1 MSLKWTEYELNAY
14 AIDDISEAIDQFLNG
29 AGVERRNILRIR
41 LTLEEMLLRV
51 RDMKEPP
58 QRVSLG
64 LGKQFGKMAVS
75 LKYEGGPF
83 DPTEGEADNWNDR
96 ILISAG
102 LSPAWNYRGKT
113 NTLSLRLEGTAGGH
127 GTLFYILIAALAA
140 FILGAAGY
148 FLPQSLKAAV
158 DEVLLAPLMKGFL
171 GLLNTFAGIMIG
183 FTIISGLLG
192 VGDSAALGKIGKGL
206 LLRLFI
212 LCLIISAFAL
222 CFAAVFLHLD
232 ISSGGA
238 GGPSQISLISE
249 MIFGILPT
257 DPVSP
262 FLNCNTMQII
272 VIALL
277 AGMALLTLTER
288 GQHLRVL
295 VEEGTALTQLIT
307 SGICRLIPLFVF
319 IALLRQI
326 WSGAAAQLLTLWKPL
341 LLIISCGLITAGALI
356 LFTALQVKCSPRMLL
371 KKLMPPFLIAF
382 TTASSISAFSTGM
395 ETCGKKLG
403 VERSFLEFALPV
415 GSVIYMPVSL
425 CMLSVLSC
433 SLADIYSLQTD
444 PAWFIMAWLAAT
456 LLSIAVPPIPGA
468 ALTIYSILFAQLGI
482 PSEALLLAAA
492 LDVVT
497 DFFDTGFNVLL
508 LNLEMVREAHIMDRI
523 DRKVL
528 VSDR

>member
-1 MSLKWTEYELNAY
+1 MSLKWEEYELNAK
-14 AIDDISEAIDQFLNG
+14 AVDDISEAIDQFLKT

-41 LTLEEMLLRV
+41 LTLEEMLLRIL
-51 RDMKEPP
+51 DLKEPP
-58 QRVSLG
+58 DRVSLG
-64 LGKQFGKMAVS
+64 LGKQFGKMAAC
-75 LKYEGGPF
+75 LKYGGIPF
-83 DPTEGEADNWNDR
+83 DPTDGEAENWNNR
-96 ILISAG
+96 ILISEG
-102 LSPAWNYRGKT
+102 LSPAWSYRRGA
-113 NTLSLRLEGTAGGH
+113 NTLSIKLAENAGH
-127 GTLFYILIAALAA
+127 GTLFYIMIAALAA
-140 FILGAAGY
+140 LLLGAAGY
-148 FLPQSLKAAV
+148 LLPQTLKSAI

-171 GLLNTFAGIMIG
+171 GLLNTFAGIMIA
-183 FTIISGLLG
+183 FTIMSGLLG

-206 LLRLFI
+206 LLRLFFI
-212 LCLIISAFAL
+212 SLVISAFAL
-222 CFAAVFLHLD
+222 CFAAAFLGLN
-232 ISSGGA
+232 ISSGGT
-238 GGPSQISLISE
+238 GGPSQISQISQ

-277 AGMALLTLTER
+277 AGIALLTMTDR
-288 GQHLRVL
+288 GQHLRTL
-295 VEEGTALTQLIT
+295 VEEGTTLTQLIT

-319 IALLRQI
+319 TALLRQI

-341 LLIISCGLITAGALI
+341 LLIVSCGLITVAALI
-356 LFTALQVKCSPRMLL
+356 IITAVQVKCSPLMLL

-382 TTASSISAFSTGM
+382 TTASSISSFSTGM
-395 ETCGKKLG
+395 DTCEKKLG
-403 VERSFLEFALPV
+403 VERSFLEFALPI

-433 SLADIYSLQTD
+433 SLAYIYNLQTD

-508 LNLEMVREAHIMDRI
+508 LNLEMVREAYIMDRI
-523 DRKVL
+523 DRKIL
-528 VSDR
+528 TADR